1 MTVHPILEVS
11 DVKKYFVM
19 KNGLKKDVIKAV
31 DRISF
36 SLEAGKTLGIVGE
49 SGSGKST
56 LGRAIV
62 QLLHDIEG
70 EVLLNGKSIIGLKRK
85 ELQKLRED
93 IQVVFQDPYASL
105 DPKQKIKKI
114 IAEPLKIHKKPDRE
128 KSIHEIIE
136 LVGLPVE
143 FLERYPHELSG
154 GQRQRIGIA
163 RALALSPSLIL
174 FDEAV
179 SALDV
184 SVQAQII
191 NLIKKLQN
199 QLKLTYLFITHDL
212 SVLRQVAD
220 EVIVIYRGK
229 LVEKGKVEEI
239 IDQPVH
245 PYTKLLVS
253 AIPEIGKPIVL
264 DEAGEEEKVINQMFE
279 EGEDGCPFYSR
290 CEIRKSICLKK
301 FPEIS
306 KLSETHDYYC
316 HGISNKKEI

>member
-1 MTVHPILEVS
+1 MIDNIILEVS
-11 DVKKYFVM
+11 KVKKHFII
-19 KNGLKKDVIKAV
+19 KNALKKSVVKAV
-31 DRISF
+31 DNISF

-62 QLLHDIEG
+62 QLLSDVEG
-70 EVLLNGKSIIGLKRK
+70 EVLFNGKSIIGLKRK
-85 ELQKLRED
+85 ELQKLRGD

-105 DPKQKIKKI
+105 NPKQKIKKI
-114 IAEPLKIHKKPDRE
+114 IAEPLKIHKKPDIENTIR
-128 KSIHEIIE
+128 EIIE

-143 FLERYPHELSG
+143 FLDRYPHELSG
-154 GQRQRIGIA
+154 GQRQRVGIA

-191 NLIKKLQN
+191 NLINKLQK
-199 QLKLTYLFITHDL
+199 QLNLTYLFITHDL

-245 PYTKLLVS
+245 PYTKRLIS

-264 DEAGEEEKVINQMFE
+264 DEGIEERVINQAFE
-279 EGEDGCPFYSR
+279 EEENGCPFYSR
-290 CEIRKSICLKK
+290 CEIRKSICLKE
-301 FPEIS
+301 FPRIN
-306 KLSETHDYYC
+306 KLSNTHEYYC
-316 HGISNKKEI
+316 HGILNSKER